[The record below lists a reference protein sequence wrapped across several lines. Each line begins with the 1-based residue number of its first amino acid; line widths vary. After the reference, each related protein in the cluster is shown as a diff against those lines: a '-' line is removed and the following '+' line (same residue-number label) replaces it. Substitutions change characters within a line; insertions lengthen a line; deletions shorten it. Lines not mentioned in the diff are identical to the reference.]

1 MKISIIVPA
10 GHKDEDFSLIDQI
23 REKFKDFEIILAASY
38 QNSKA
43 KEQENKVDQ
52 LISIHNSTKAK
63 ALNAGAEIAKN
74 DLLWFL
80 NLESDLSLIDKID
93 LSKIIE
99 NKINTFLLIFKDNEL
114 KYNSK
119 GINLKS
125 KYLGLSTGKQSFIIH
140 KKIFNFI
147 GQFTESLEKNEDIN
161 FIWKAKKIG
170 IKVNIVEKFII
181 NSSIKYTM
189 HPVKQILDILKNIFT
204 QMLNFQKPRSRYVI
218 CHFVKD
224 PISKKSKPKL
234 REELSEEFVNEI
246 NESMIEIVNNNIED
260 IKKNDFI
267 HQIIVSEII
276 HKKYAYQ
283 FSKKTNGLYLTSQ
296 NELGKSM
303 KEVIEFNLKYFQKVV
318 IVGMDIPFLTADDI
332 MESLKIK
339 SAKNIFYPTLDGGFC
354 LLTTSD
360 KSILQVI
367 ANIKYGTNSALRDL
381 TNNVSKLLIHNK
393 FYQDID
399 VKEDLVSV
407 YKALKEKV
415 YSLNNLQ
422 KKLYTLLY
430 SKQKE
435 FLH

>member
-1 MKISIIVPA
+1 
-10 GHKDEDFSLIDQI
+10 
-23 REKFKDFEIILAASY
+23 
-38 QNSKA
+38 
-43 KEQENKVDQ
+43 
-52 LISIHNSTKAK
+52 
-63 ALNAGAEIAKN
+63 
-74 DLLWFL
+74 
-80 NLESDLSLIDKID
+80 
-93 LSKIIE
+93 
-99 NKINTFLLIFKDNEL
+99 
-114 KYNSK
+114 
-119 GINLKS
+119 
-125 KYLGLSTGKQSFIIH
+125 
-140 KKIFNFI
+140 
-147 GQFTESLEKNEDIN
+147 
-161 FIWKAKKIG
+161 
-170 IKVNIVEKFII
+170 
-181 NSSIKYTM
+181 
-189 HPVKQILDILKNIFT
+189 
-204 QMLNFQKPRSRYVI
+204 
-218 CHFVKD
+218 
-224 PISKKSKPKL
+224 
-234 REELSEEFVNEI
+234 
-246 NESMIEIVNNNIED
+246 
-260 IKKNDFI
+260 
-267 HQIIVSEII
+267 
-276 HKKYAYQ
+276 
-283 FSKKTNGLYLTSQ
+283 
-296 NELGKSM
+296 M

-435 FLH
+435 FLD